1 MFCPNCR
8 TEYVEGIRICANCEI
23 ELVPKLPAE
32 DVPEPP
38 HWIDFDEILT
48 TFNAGD
54 IALIKSILDA
64 EDISY
69 FFQGEA
75 FNYVGPLI
83 QAPKLMV
90 RKDQADQVREILNDL
105 EFDYTVKVGPKEPS
119 KN

>member
-1 MFCPNCR
+1 MFCPKCKA
-8 TEYVEGIRICANCEI
+8 EYVEGIKICADCGVG
-23 ELVPKLPAE
+23 LVPELAP
-32 DVPEPP
+32 DDTPEPL
-38 HWIDFDEILT
+38 HWIDFEEVLT

-69 FFQGEA
+69 YFQGEA

-90 RKDQADQVREILNDL
+90 QKDQADQAREILKDL
-105 EFDYTVKVGPKEPS
+105 ELDYTVKGGMEES
-119 KN
+119 ADD